1 MSNFQ
6 ELLLKVKEFNNI
18 LEFNEMQVLALKEEY
33 LNKNLV
39 ISSPTSSGKTLVAE
53 IYMLNTILEKRKR
66 VIFISPLKALTYE
79 HYKNFKKKYEN
90 FDLKIGLSTGDL
102 DSSAKYLENYQI
114 IFLTFEK
121 LDSLIRHKANW
132 LHTLGLIV
140 IDEIHNL
147 DSDRGATLETII
159 VELMLTI
166 KNLQVIGLSATIPN
180 AKELASWL
188 NAQLIYSEYRPVKLD
203 KGVILDNE
211 ITLQDKKYLIEQKN
225 SSLESVI
232 FDTLEKNKQALVF
245 TNTRKTSEG
254 LSKKLQ
260 TITKKYLSL
269 ENKKYITKAINE
281 IDNYIQTDYDREI
294 INNILNGVAFH
305 HAGLREALRNIIE
318 DLFKLGHIKII
329 VSTPTLAAGVNL
341 PAYRVIIHTTYRHG
355 ASGMHPI
362 PIKEYLQMSGRAGR
376 KGLDDEGEA
385 LLIAKDDLDLDSLFE
400 RYVNASPE
408 EVDSQL
414 GYIPTLRTMIL
425 SLIANEF
432 IYNDDSLEKF
442 FKNTFYAIRFQDLN
456 NLFYKI
462 ETILR
467 ELESYN
473 FIKIEN
479 KFVKIT
485 ELGRRVS
492 ELYIDPLSAH
502 NIITKLKVF
511 DDLTD
516 KELMM
521 LIVNTL
527 ELRPW
532 IMPSKTKLNE
542 LEIELQENYKEF
554 GLFSTELY
562 DDYEILEKYFTC
574 KIFLEWISETS
585 EQDLLDNYNLLP
597 GILHTKVYIAEWI
610 SYAVSELSKI
620 LNKDLITKK
629 AIKMQKRIKDGIKE
643 ELLLLIELP
652 NIGRARARKLFINN
666 IKTIS
671 DIKNVEPQLLIN
683 ILGLKVAQK
692 LLEHLKVEFDVNT
705 IFIPREQEDKKLLK
719 KDQSKA
725 TKKVTEKKIKTEA
738 KLQKGLFDY

>member
-6 ELLLKVKEFNNI
+6 ELLQKVKELYNI
-18 LEFNEMQVLALKEEY
+18 PDFNEMQILALNEEY
-33 LNKNLV
+33 CDKNLI
-39 ISSPTSSGKTLVAE
+39 ISSPTSSGKTLVSE

-66 VIFISPLKALTYE
+66 VIFISPLKALTFE
-79 HYKNFKKKYEN
+79 HYKNFKKKYES

-121 LDSLIRHKANW
+121 LDSLIRHKASW

-140 IDEIHNL
+140 IDEIHNI

-188 NAQLIYSEYRPVKLD
+188 NAKLIYSEYRPVKLD

-211 ITLQDKKYLIEQKN
+211 ITLQERKYLIETKN
-225 SSLESVI
+225 SSLESIV
-232 FDTLEKNKQALVF
+232 FDTLEKNKQALIF

-260 TITKKYLSL
+260 NITKKYLSL
-269 ENKKYITKAINE
+269 ENKKIIAKTINE
-281 IDNYIQTDYDREI
+281 IDNYIQTDYDRETV
-294 INNILNGVAFH
+294 NNMLNGIAFH
-305 HAGLREALRNIIE
+305 HAGLREPLRNSIE
-318 DLFKLGHIKII
+318 ELFKLGHIKII

-376 KGLDDEGEA
+376 KGLDNEGES
-385 LLIAKDDLDLDSLFE
+385 LLIAKDELDVESLFE

-432 IYNDDSLEKF
+432 IYNDESLEKF

-467 ELESYN
+467 ELELYN
-473 FIKIEN
+473 FIRIEN

-492 ELYIDPLSAH
+492 ELYIDPLSAN
-502 NIITKLKVF
+502 NIITKLNVF
-511 DDLTD
+511 DELTD
-516 KELMM
+516 KELLM

-532 IMPSKTKLNE
+532 IMPSKTKQQDLE
-542 LEIELQENYKEF
+542 LDLQENYKEF
-554 GLFSTELY
+554 GLFSAELY

-597 GILHTKVYIAEWI
+597 GILHNKVFIAEWI
-610 SYAVSELSKI
+610 AYAISELAKI
-620 LNKDLITKK
+620 LNKDIITKQ
-629 AIKMQKRIKDGIKE
+629 AIKIQKRIKQGIKE

-652 NIGRARARKLFINN
+652 NIGRARARKLYTNKF
-666 IKTIS
+666 KTIY
-671 DIKNVEPQLLIN
+671 DIKNSDPQMLIN

-692 LLEHLKVEFDVNT
+692 LLEHLKVEFDINSV
-705 IFIPREQEDKKLLK
+705 FIPKENNEKKLLK

-725 TKKVTEKKIKTEA
+725 TLKVTNKKIKTEA